1 VVAGLILAVGLTVPA
16 AYDPG
21 IDQALR
27 PRGGLSVSAGVQRL
41 QDEFG
46 VVAGVVS
53 PQFAGGH
60 LAVRL
65 EGGIGWYPDLRALP
79 EEEADRDFGAWSPY
93 GHARL
98 VLQVSTR
105 IALASGRLYAGLGPS
120 LLVLEEQ
127 LSSTRVAPGLYGV
140 LGLELFAGDDFRAFP
155 VSVFFEIGGTAHA
168 ASADIQN
175 RIGPP
180 QEAETTIDRPIG
192 TGLALSGGL
201 RWYAW

>member
-1 VVAGLILAVGLTVPA
+1 
-16 AYDPG
+16 
-21 IDQALR
+21 
-27 PRGGLSVSAGVQRL
+27 
-41 QDEFG
+41 
-46 VVAGVVS
+46 
-53 PQFAGGH
+53 
-60 LAVRL
+60 
-65 EGGIGWYPDLRALP
+65 
-79 EEEADRDFGAWSPY
+79 
-93 GHARL
+93 
-98 VLQVSTR
+98 
-105 IALASGRLYAGLGPS
+105 
-120 LLVLEEQ
+120 
-127 LSSTRVAPGLYGV
+127 V